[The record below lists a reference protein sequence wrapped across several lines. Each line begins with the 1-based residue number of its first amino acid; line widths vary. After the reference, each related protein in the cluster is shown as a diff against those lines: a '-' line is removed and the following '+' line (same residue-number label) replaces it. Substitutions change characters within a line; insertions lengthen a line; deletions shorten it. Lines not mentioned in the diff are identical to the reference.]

1 MEEIMI
7 IPDKVYDVL
16 KIVVW
21 IAPGLLA
28 FVCGIINAIQTG
40 DIIAI
45 VTAVIGGLGTLA
57 GGLLTKS
64 CEDYKKESQNGDH
77 D

>member
-1 MEEIMI
+1 MK
-7 IPDKVYDVL
+7 IPDQVYDIL

-28 FVCGIINAIQTG
+28 FVCGLINSIQTG

-64 CEDYKKESQNGDH
+64 CEDYKKEISDGDH

>member
-1 MEEIMI
+1 MK
-7 IPDKVYDVL
+7 IPNKVYDIL

-28 FVCGIINAIQTG
+28 FVCGLINSIQTG

-64 CEDYKKESQNGDH
+64 CEDYKKEISYGDH

>member
-1 MEEIMI
+1 MI

-21 IAPGLLA
+21 IAPGLLTLIL
-28 FVCGIINAIQTG
+28 GIINAIQTG
-40 DIIAI
+40 DVIAI
-45 VTAVIGGLGTLA
+45 VTAVIGGLGTFA

-64 CEDYKKESQNGDH
+64 CDDYKKEKEGQE
-77 D
+77 

>member
-1 MEEIMI
+1 MI
-7 IPDKVYDVL
+7 IPNRVYDIL

-28 FVCGIINAIQTG
+28 FVCGLINAIQTG
-40 DIIAI
+40 DPIAI

-64 CEDYKKESQNGDH
+64 CEDYKKENSYGDH